1 MSIWRN
7 VQTSALARQ
16 RRPGVV
22 LATYPLVCRAGLHR
36 CSLPALAPTVCWCYT
51 GRRRWDLYL
60 CVSACVRAKDD
71 SFKSWDQTKAQ
82 GASGGWDPCRDVRCG
97 PHRRCVRRGR
107 DAATCV
113 AAPEPRRGG
122 GGGGKHGA
130 TKRPAE
136 GVVQGGGAPG
146 RKQCPP
152 CPHGPRDPV
161 CASDGHSYSSKCK
174 MQHQACLAGKR
185 LAMRCPGRCP
195 CVPASDSTKDIT
207 HDEVCTQE
215 DLLDVSGRLKDWFGV
230 LYGDGRAARGAVP
243 AADPGGPGGA
253 GGAATAAPPPCAGP
267 VGWMFERLDGNAD
280 RRLDAAELSGIYQDK
295 YEHCIRPFLR
305 SCASPGERAE
315 LQAAQWCSCYQRPKP
330 PCLAEVER
338 LQQEQ
343 PGQTLLVLHTP
354 SCDEDGYYRPAQCA
368 GATARLCWC
377 VDRFGQEVVGS
388 RTHGTPDCDGDAS
401 GDWGSAG
408 TQIWPTGGGDD
419 DDQEEDE
426 VDDDAAAGAT
436 KRGDEEHGDDED
448 EEEEDLEAGDEGG
461 YIW

>member
-1 MSIWRN
+1 MHEK
-7 VQTSALARQ
+7 TL
-16 RRPGVV
+16 
-22 LATYPLVCRAGLHR
+22 CAGLPPLLLLLLASR
-36 CSLPALAPTVCWCYT
+36 LPLESRALKLRGGP
-51 GRRRWDLYL
+51 GGPLPHPDLAYPGKFHDE
-60 CVSACVRAKDD
+60 VEDD

-107 DAATCV
+107 DATTCV
-113 AAPEPRRGG
+113 AAPGAEPRRSS

-136 GVVQGGGAPG
+136 GVSQGGGGPG

-230 LYGDGRAARGAVP
+230 LYGDGRAARGAMP
-243 AADPGGPGGA
+243 AADPGGPGGP
-253 GGAATAAPPPCAGP
+253 GGAAAPPCAGP

-280 RRLDAAELSGIYQDK
+280 RRLDASELSGIYQDK

-305 SCASPGERAE
+305 SCASPGERSE
-315 LQAAQWCSCYQRPKP
+315 LHAAQWCSCYQRPKP

-388 RTHGTPDCDGDAS
+388 RTHGPPDCDGDAS

-426 VDDDAAAGAT
+426 VDEEAATGGS